1 MQFFCAH
8 IDCIVTMIMVLSAAA
23 SYLPIEY
30 MYSAAAH
37 LWLHM
42 VCIFVLYSVLHTPI
56 AECILTWPMSGVHAC
71 RWIQSWATLVTAV
84 SAYPAARARLILDFI
99 DYPDK
104 AGLRW
109 EANNGLPGSGVS
121 ATWSS
126 QLFACDI
133 LVAYV
138 WSTCSSATSLYNSM
152 FCITNKMAGQNGIL
166 QHM

>member
-1 MQFFCAH
+1 
-8 IDCIVTMIMVLSAAA
+8 MVFSAAVLF
-23 SYLPIEY
+23 LPVEY
-30 MYSAAAH
+30 IHSAATH

-42 VCIFVLYSVLHTPI
+42 VCMFVLYSALHTSIPD
-56 AECILTWPMSGVHAC
+56 CICAWPLFGVHVC

-121 ATWSS
+121 GTWSS
-126 QLFACDI
+126 QLFACSV
-133 LVAYV
+133 LVTCV
-138 WSTCSSATSLYNSM
+138 WSICP
-152 FCITNKMAGQNGIL
+152 
-166 QHM
+166 